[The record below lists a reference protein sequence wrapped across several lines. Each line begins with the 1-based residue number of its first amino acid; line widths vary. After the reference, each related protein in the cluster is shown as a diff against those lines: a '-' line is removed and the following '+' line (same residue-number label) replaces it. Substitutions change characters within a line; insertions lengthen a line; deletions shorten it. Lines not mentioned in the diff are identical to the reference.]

1 MLSKTMGS
9 KKFVEYLIL
18 TLSFQRDTMD
28 FSLASDGFLR
38 IITKA
43 IWAHFARGVGWGG
56 LWGNQNSANRKESL
70 LHVSLENFSFFF
82 IAKFY
87 SRIGNNKP
95 VSLYAT
101 CRPK

>member
-1 MLSKTMGS
+1 MGS

-43 IWAHFARGVGWGG
+43 IWAHFARGVGGEG
-56 LWGNQNSANRKESL
+56 CGETKTQQTERKAFCMYLWKTSVSSL
-70 LHVSLENFSFFF
+70 LLSSTQE
-82 IAKFY
+82 
-87 SRIGNNKP
+87 
-95 VSLYAT
+95 
-101 CRPK
+101 